1 MAKGIAKMSDDTQ
14 VAMPIRNILSII
26 GAVAVSTWAYSGVIE
41 RLNGLETTLEVKEE
55 AIGLNSEFRINWPR
69 GTMGSLPEDAE
80 QNREIQ
86 ALQLEIER
94 IMEEVEEN
102 DSWID
107 DFEPPKSVQES
118 VDTVRE
124 MELQMVVMQNEIDR
138 LRDHVREMHVNDS
151 K

>member
-1 MAKGIAKMSDDTQ
+1 MADVKKLSDDTA
-14 VAMPIRNILSII
+14 VAMPIRNIISIV

-41 RLNGLETTLEVKEE
+41 RLNKIETQQEIEE
-55 AIGLNSEFRINWPR
+55 AAIELNSEFRIGWPR
-69 GTMGSLPEDAE
+69 GTMGSLPADAE

-102 DSWID
+102 DTWID
-107 DFEPPKSVQES
+107 EFEPPKEVQENIDD
-118 VDTVRE
+118 VDE
-124 MELQMVVMQNEIDR
+124 MKIQIALMRAELTR
-138 LRDHVREMHVNDS
+138 LENHMIQLH

>member
-1 MAKGIAKMSDDTQ
+1 MSDDTQ
-14 VAMPIRNILSII
+14 VAMPIRNIISIV

-41 RLNGLETTLEVKEE
+41 RLNRLETNSEVRVE
-55 AIGLNSEFRINWPR
+55 AVELNSEFRINWPR

-86 ALQLEIER
+86 SLQLELER
-94 IMEEVEEN
+94 ILEEVEEN

-107 DFEPPKSVQES
+107 DFQPPAEVQDS
-118 VDTVRE
+118 IRRVRE
-124 MELQMVVMQNEIDR
+124 LE
-138 LRDHVREMHVNDS
+138 VRMSLLEQRINLG

>member
-1 MAKGIAKMSDDTQ
+1 MEVSDDTK
-14 VAMPIRNILSII
+14 VAMPIRNILSIV

-41 RLNGLETTLEVKEE
+41 RLNRIETRQEVRAETIE
-55 AIGLNSEFRINWPR
+55 LNSEFRINWPR
-69 GTMGSLPEDAE
+69 GTMGALPADAE

-102 DSWID
+102 DAWID
-107 DFEPPKSVQES
+107 DFEPPKEVQENIDD
-118 VDTVRE
+118 VDE
-124 MELQMVVMQNEIDR
+124 MKIQIALMRAELTR
-138 LRDHVREMHVNDS
+138 LENHIFELH

>member
-1 MAKGIAKMSDDTQ
+1 MDDVKKLSDDTA
-14 VAMPIRNILSII
+14 VAMPIRNIISIV

-41 RLNGLETTLEVKEE
+41 RLNRIETKQEVKAE

-69 GTMGSLPEDAE
+69 GTMGSLPADAE

-102 DSWID
+102 DTWID
-107 DFEPPKSVQES
+107 EFEPPQSVQES
-118 VDTVRE
+118 IETVRE
-124 MELQMVVMQNEIDR
+124 LELQIVVMQNELDM
-138 LRDHVREMHVNDS
+138 LRNHVNEMHRYDN